1 MSSPALHYVVDGR
14 SDPGAPVL
22 LLVHPIGASLEIWN
36 CVLPLLQ
43 SRFRVV
49 RYDQRGHGRTPAV
62 PGPYTVAAL
71 AGDALALLDQL
82 QIARAA
88 VCGTSLGGMIGLWL
102 GVHAKARV
110 SRLALLC
117 TSAYLAP
124 PEAWHERA
132 TLVRQRGAG
141 AVAEASVA
149 RWFTS
154 QFATA
159 HPELVK
165 QMQEMVARTSPE
177 GYAACCEA
185 IATWDIRDELPAIEA
200 STWIL
205 AGGADPS
212 TPPAHAY
219 ALGAAIPN
227 ARVTVLPQ
235 AAHLALAEHPARVA
249 QWLLEHLD
257 PESGTNAGT
266 DDDARLRAGER
277 VRREVLGDAHVDRAH
292 AAATDL
298 TAPFQEFI
306 TRYAWGDV
314 WGRPGLSRPERS
326 MITLSILAA
335 RRHDEE
341 FALHVRA
348 ALRNGVSIEQ
358 LREMLLHVAIYAGV
372 PAANHAFAITQ
383 RVINE
388 A

>member
-1 MSSPALHYVVDGR
+1 MSGTPLHYVVEGR

-22 LLVHPIGASLEIWN
+22 LLVHPIGASLDVWN
-36 CVLPLLQ
+36 CLMPLLQ

-49 RYDQRGHGRTPAV
+49 RYDQRGHGRSPAV
-62 PGPYTVAAL
+62 PGPYSVAAL
-71 AGDALALLDQL
+71 AGDALELLDQL
-82 QIARAA
+82 QIERAE

-102 GVHAKARV
+102 GVHAKSRV

-117 TSAYLAP
+117 TSAHLAP
-124 PEAWHERA
+124 PEAWQERA
-132 TLVRQRGAG
+132 ALARRSGVA
-141 AVAEASVA
+141 AVAAASVA
-149 RWFTS
+149 RWFTP
-154 QFATA
+154 QFALT
-159 HPELVK
+159 HPQLVQ
-165 QMQEMVARTSPE
+165 QMQEMVARTSAE

-185 IATWDIRDELPAIEA
+185 IASWDIRGELSAIEA

-227 ARVTVLPQ
+227 ARVTVVEQ
-235 AAHLALAEHPARVA
+235 AAHLALAEHPARVG
-249 QWLLEHLD
+249 QWLLEHLA
-257 PESGTNAGT
+257 PEVDANAGT
-266 DDDARLRAGER
+266 GDAARMGER
-277 VRREVLGDAHVDRAH
+277 VRREVLGDAHVDRAQ
-292 AAATDL
+292 ATATEL
-298 TAPFQEFI
+298 TAPFQDFI
-306 TRYAWGDV
+306 TRYAWADV

-326 MITLSILAA
+326 LITLSILAA
-335 RRHDEE
+335 RRHDDE

-383 RVINE
+383 RVIDE